1 MWHLFSCLLTNARNL
16 QVCRAQVLGKSSP
29 GAAMPDLQT
38 PQDMIKVFAETQKNM
53 MELNR

>member
-1 MWHLFSCLLTNARNL
+1 MWHLSSCLLTNARNL
-16 QVCRAQVLGKSSP
+16 QVCRAQVTGKSSP